1 MDFNISKIAQQSYGA
16 GHKGL
21 TAPALK
27 SQPLKQAHQGQEGL
41 VARLNN
47 INGELTPSHKGGI
60 NGNKLDY
67 LA

>member
-1 MDFNISKIAQQSYGA
+1 MDFNISKIAQQTYSA
-16 GHKGL
+16 GKKGL
-21 TAPALK
+21 TTPAFRA
-27 SQPLKQAHQGQEGL
+27 QPLRQAHQGQEGL

-47 INGELTPSHKGGI
+47 INGELTPSHKGGA